1 MLIFF
6 SFSKPNFLV
15 VTLLKALFL
24 SSRATVLYHSIWFRC
39 FQIFLLP
46 LLQPQKRVLCTE
58 LRVKKKRSHATFSHL
73 GIILSDGAFYFQV
86 YLINIFTASQSWTS
100 NTAKPC
106 IPQKSCFQWT
116 CSKFFVLWLGHNS
129 FVSAH
134 FGILTQRL
142 VHPTAPVLLTKI
154 YIFRLGRYISFTR
167 WCLPT
172 KSLNWKKGWNP

>member
-73 GIILSDGAFYFQV
+73 GITLSDGGLYFQV
-86 YLINIFTASQSWTS
+86 YLINIFTASPSW
-100 NTAKPC
+100 
-106 IPQKSCFQWT
+106 Q
-116 CSKFFVLWLGHNS
+116 HNQTIHLTEKLIS
-129 FVSAH
+129 MNLFK
-134 FGILTQRL
+134 ILCVGTWVCTV
-142 VHPTAPVLLTKI
+142 VHLTNRVGTMSI
-154 YIFRLGRYISFTR
+154 RAGA
-167 WCLPT
+167 
-172 KSLNWKKGWNP
+172 SL